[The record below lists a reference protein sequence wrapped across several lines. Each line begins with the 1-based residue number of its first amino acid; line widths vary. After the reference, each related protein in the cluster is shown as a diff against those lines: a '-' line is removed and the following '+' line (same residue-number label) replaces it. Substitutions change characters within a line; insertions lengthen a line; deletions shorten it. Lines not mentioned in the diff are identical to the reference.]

1 MAVVAGGTAVL
12 SHRGRDVATP
22 VAVDAAAAIPPVDDA
37 AAPISGA
44 VSLAELAR
52 EARDTAAPSTTR
64 PRTTTTTRPAR
75 STTTTAAP
83 RAATTTTTARP
94 AAAPVPAPATT
105 TTVSPLTPLTTLV
118 EKVVPDAAA
127 ASSALTRSD
136 SGVASWF
143 KTGARI
149 CAHRTLPMGTE
160 VKVTRTATGASAT
173 CTVADR
179 GPAVG
184 TGRLIDLSPDTFDKL
199 ADRGAGLIDVTIQ
212 W

>member
-1 MAVVAGGTAVL
+1 VIHARLTATL
-12 SHRGRDVATP
+12 AASIATHT
-22 VAVDAAAAIPPVDDA
+22 ALLFTAAALLPRASLLPPLMV
-37 AAPISGA
+37 
-44 VSLAELAR
+44 ELA
-52 EARDTAAPSTTR
+52 AGAP
-64 PRTTTTTRPAR
+64 
-75 STTTTAAP
+75 AP
-83 RAATTTTTARP
+83 EP
-94 AAAPVPAPATT
+94 AAAPVAARATT

-118 EKVVPDAAA
+118 EKVLPDAAA

-143 KTGARI
+143 KTGERI